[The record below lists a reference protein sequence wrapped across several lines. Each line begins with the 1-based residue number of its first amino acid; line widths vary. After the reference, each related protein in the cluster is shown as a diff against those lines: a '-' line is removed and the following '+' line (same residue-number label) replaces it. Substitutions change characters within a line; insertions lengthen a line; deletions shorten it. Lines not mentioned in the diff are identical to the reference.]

1 MDNRPGY
8 FVYLASKLKCC
19 YFELLQYVYNHPK
32 NDELIFAMGRSW
44 ADLLTWPAIVL
55 VFSMKTLLRY
65 STTQTID

>member
-1 MDNRPGY
+1 
-8 FVYLASKLKCC
+8 
-19 YFELLQYVYNHPK
+19 
-32 NDELIFAMGRSW
+32 MGRSW